1 MKADKERPDMVNL
14 SGLKERGWTP
24 ALIERFLGEPDK
36 LVPNP
41 HYRSGPSMRLYFLKR
56 VKASE
61 SGKRFQKAFASKA
74 TMRQAS
80 KTRGIAVSRQ
90 KRDELFEWVDTLT
103 ISLPTYSEDA
113 LFQNAVRHYK
123 QLWDDREQFDKTAS
137 VDSDRNFLLRIS
149 VNYLRHEC
157 TSYENLLEKVHG
169 KVGVNEARLDIK
181 IRVLTAIAEAFPI
194 LANECSRQSANV
206 RG

>member
-1 MKADKERPDMVNL
+1 MKAAKKRPEMISL
-14 SGLKERGWTP
+14 SGLKGRGWTP

-41 HYRSGPSMRLYFLKR
+41 HYRSGPSMRLYLLKR
-56 VKASE
+56 VESSE
-61 SGKRFQKAFASKA
+61 SGKRFQKALASKA
-74 TMRQAS
+74 AMRQAN
-80 KTRGIAVSRQ
+80 KTRGIAASRQ
-90 KRDELFEWVDTLT
+90 KRDKLFEWVDTLAIT
-103 ISLPTYSEDA
+103 LPSYSEDA
-113 LFQNAVRHYK
+113 IFQNAVRHYN
-123 QLWDDREQFDKTAS
+123 QLWDDREQSEKTAS

-157 TSYENLLEKVHG
+157 TSYENLLEQVHG
-169 KVGVNEARLDIK
+169 KVGVNEARVRIK